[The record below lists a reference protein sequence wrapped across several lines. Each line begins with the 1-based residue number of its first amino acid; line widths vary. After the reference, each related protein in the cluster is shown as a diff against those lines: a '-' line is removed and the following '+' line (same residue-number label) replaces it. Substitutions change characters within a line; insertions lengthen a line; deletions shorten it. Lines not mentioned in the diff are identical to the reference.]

1 MKQVKLLFLCV
12 AISISGLFANVA
24 FGQSYSKD
32 LSINANGV
40 RAAGSVIIGKTVRI
54 YATVTNNS
62 SQDLTGVVK
71 FYDETKKVFIGSDQP
86 VSILAGKTDDVFID
100 WTGQNIGNYPISV
113 RVVPWDENGDD
124 PNNNKVT
131 KAIYVD
137 KDSDGDGVGDISDA
151 DDDNDGT
158 PDSSDAFPL
167 DPNESLDSDKDG
179 VGDNA
184 DTDDDGD
191 TVTDVEDAFPSDAS
205 ETKDS
210 DSDGMGDN
218 SDKFPTDPT
227 ESTDSD
233 NDGLG
238 DNSDP
243 DNANKG
249 PMPVIGVDDSVVAK
263 GRPVAFNALG
273 SNDPDGQVVS
283 YEWDFGDG
291 EKANGVIVDHIF
303 NDLGEYNVKLKVVD
317 DKGEPREQMLA
328 IKVVYKW
335 QAVALVMVT
344 FLLAILILIKIIFF
358 WTRKMNKRKPEK
370 SFYVPTVGTVKKNI
384 AKKGLPKK
392 KK

>member
-1 MKQVKLLFLCV
+1 MKQLKFLFLCAV
-12 AISISGLFANVA
+12 ISISGLFANVA
-24 FGQSYSKD
+24 FGQGYNKD

-124 PNNNKVT
+124 PNNNKIT